1 MGLFNSSENEDPTL
15 IDGDLRTAI
24 GLLGSSQ
31 RVLLLLSALG
41 RIAVGLC
48 DLLVAATMYILF
60 LLLQGQPASHHFWW
74 TPETAFSAAVIATGL
89 VVLRSVME
97 LSSSRFVFRQ
107 IQNLQ
112 IAFLLQLTEGYS
124 CLEWG
129 RFVECNRGELS
140 GHALHTAREAAD
152 FYHRCVELT
161 GNVVIVAA
169 MTATLLYKSLIAAC
183 SLGFALVVLYG
194 VHRFLIRNKL
204 QDAAISRE
212 TSLRNLQRH
221 LADMFSSG
229 KEIRA
234 YGNHAFFQE
243 RIRRQAERAAV
254 SYGRILLLPNLA
266 RIVADQGAVLVF
278 LSIIVAVQLRQGDAR
293 QLLSLL
299 VFYFVLSR
307 RMLPLI
313 SQISLI
319 AGQLESSY
327 VNVRTVA
334 QELDKCRKYRTPQLP
349 ALLPDAGL
357 VLQMRKVTFS
367 FFGGSPILR
376 NINIS
381 MRAGE
386 TIVIRGASGIGKT
399 SLLNL
404 IAGVSQPTSGSVYV
418 DRTCTAYVP
427 QEISL
432 LDDSIRNNLLF
443 GSPERKDKEIFR
455 ALELAML
462 DDFVAV
468 QPLGLEAAVGDSG
481 ALFSGGERQ
490 RLGIARAILRGSQF
504 LLLDEATSALDEANE
519 RRVLENMTA
528 SGKSIILV
536 SHRLHAPSFA
546 HRVFRLE
553 EGTLKQ
559 EMNQE
564 EPMNELTLS
573 PAASGLV

>member
-1 MGLFNSSENEDPTL
+1 MRHFDSSEDAHPSL
-15 IDGDLRTAI
+15 IDGGLRTAL
-24 GLLGSSQ
+24 GLLGNRQ
-31 RVLLLLSALG
+31 RFLLLLSTVG

-60 LLLQGQPASHHFWW
+60 LLLEGQPASHHFWW
-74 TPETAFSAAVIATGL
+74 IPETAFSAAVIATGL

-112 IAFLLQLTEGYS
+112 MAFLLKLTEGYS

-152 FYHRCVELT
+152 FYHRYIELT
-161 GNVVIVAA
+161 GNVAIVAA
-169 MTATLLYKSLIAAC
+169 MTAALLYKSLIAAC

-204 QDAAISRE
+204 QDAAITRE

-243 RIRRQAERAAV
+243 RVRRQAERAAT
-254 SYGRILLLPNLA
+254 SYGRVLLLPNLA

-278 LSIIVAVQLRQGDAR
+278 LLIIIAVQLWQGDAR

-334 QELDKCRKYRTPQLP
+334 LELDKCRKYRTPQLP

-357 VLQMRKVTFS
+357 VLQMRKVSFS
-367 FFGGSPILR
+367 FFGSSPILR
-376 NINIS
+376 NIDIS

-386 TIVIRGASGIGKT
+386 TIVIRGASGTGKS

-404 IAGVSQPTSGSVYV
+404 IAGVSQPTTGSVYV
-418 DRTCTAYVP
+418 DRTSIAYVP

-443 GSPERKDKEIFR
+443 GSPERNDKEIFR

-462 DDFVAV
+462 DDFVAA

-536 SHRLHAPSFA
+536 SHRLHAPSSA
-546 HRVFRLE
+546 HRVFRLAEGSLE
-553 EGTLKQ
+553 ED
-559 EMNQE
+559 MNQE
-564 EPMNELTLS
+564 EPMNDLALS
-573 PAASGLV
+573 PSPAGLV